1 MDKAD
6 TFLNYDDN
14 IKKLPFQSES
24 KPFESIISDP
34 IRKNRYQFKIE
45 SLIFKKETFFTL
57 SCEIIAENVDNN
69 KINDKIQDQNN
80 TKETKEIIKNMTNYE
95 ENMIFSYF
103 NVMKSIVKSSNT
115 SEFSQ
120 HSISESNEIIKS
132 NKNSKP
138 VDPEQISY
146 AQKLIKIVL
155 IFVLLIINCLVI
167 SSNMF
172 LRIYMFIILS
182 NDTKRSIKSK
192 DIKKMLLCSKR
203 W

>member
-1 MDKAD
+1 M
-6 TFLNYDDN
+6 
-14 IKKLPFQSES
+14 
-24 KPFESIISDP
+24 
-34 IRKNRYQFKIE
+34 
-45 SLIFKKETFFTL
+45 
-57 SCEIIAENVDNN
+57 DNN

-103 NVMKSIVKSSNT
+103 NVMKNIVKSSNT

>member
-103 NVMKSIVKSSNT
+103 NVMKNIVKSSNT

-132 NKNSKP
+132 NKNFKP
-138 VDPEQISY
+138 VDPELISY

>member
-45 SLIFKKETFFTL
+45 SLIVKKETFFTL
-57 SCEIIAENVDNN
+57 NCEIIAENVDNN

-103 NVMKSIVKSSNT
+103 NVMKNFVKRSNT
-115 SEFSQ
+115 S
-120 HSISESNEIIKS
+120 
-132 NKNSKP
+132 
-138 VDPEQISY
+138 
-146 AQKLIKIVL
+146 
-155 IFVLLIINCLVI
+155 
-167 SSNMF
+167 
-172 LRIYMFIILS
+172 
-182 NDTKRSIKSK
+182 
-192 DIKKMLLCSKR
+192 
-203 W
+203 